1 MLKDLRRKKKKVRVE
16 AEEVFQSGGLTMA
29 RFGRFLMMKNNMTL
43 TEYKKFRG
51 KMAQDFPIYCKEIN
65 ELVLSI
71 REQVQKFDP
80 LVLLQCDYFNL
91 VRLIAGKVSESEY
104 GMEESSALRMLDY
117 IQSVIVSTPGPY
129 NKKDVFDQ
137 AAWEKLYET
146 VKTLYSRLTPWFQ
159 IARSAFLEAN
169 DADYN
174 AEYDSLYSQAEM
186 LWLNVRGDRY
196 SVHEIPHLYD
206 LLAPHDDVFKEL
218 FGISIKEFV
227 EGIGRMQSALTFGLG
242 EAVEEMREFR
252 NQVLGNGSIISEKNS
267 QEEMRTLVKEAARK
281 KEWRDRW
288 ESVAGRFFGLDLFD
302 VVKVTKLP
310 VALIEQLS
318 WGIGDDKEF
327 FAPGEYSGWPLRLL
341 PVMVRPFLR
350 VEDKFYCFDL
360 SSLMDQA
367 YRMMQRLILRLKPEY
382 SETWNNR
389 QNAVSESIPF
399 GLLERLLPRAEV
411 YKNVYYR
418 APTGPEGKMD
428 WCELDGFVTYDDHL
442 IVIEVKAGAFTYTP
456 PTSDFNAYIIST
468 KDLILKPAEQAMR
481 FVQCLDMKGY
491 VDFYNKEYKQIGTI
505 RKDEF
510 RQITPCCVTIDNLT
524 ELAARADKLRGIDV
538 VVPKGVWC
546 TSVNDLRVYADL
558 FDSPVVFMH
567 FLEQRCL
574 AAVEK
579 NVELYDE
586 LDHIGLYFE
595 HNLYVQYIKEVVSD
609 FKANHINWDG
619 YRKKIDEYYYM
630 LMVEPEKAEKP
641 TQEVKGYFEKTVV
654 LIGSSD
660 KPGRCKAASYLLD
673 ISGQA
678 RNAFNSMISEA
689 LNKQDEKGRIMPVS
703 LFGGRLLTAFCH
715 SRGISLPSKR
725 WMQEHALKR
734 MLIAGEV
741 VGLFLILIFD
751 TEHALAKAEFEHLSE
766 KDIPED
772 RREWLEGEAKSM
784 QNRELEKA
792 IAERGKI
799 GRNELCPCG
808 SGKKYKR
815 CCGRHVMIWRGK
827 K

>member
-16 AEEVFQSGGLTMA
+16 AEEVFQSGGITMA
-29 RFGRFLMMKNNMTL
+29 RFGRFVMMRNDMTRAH
-43 TEYKKFRG
+43 YKSFRSQMAKKFPG
-51 KMAQDFPIYCKEIN
+51 YCKEIN

-104 GMEESSALRMLDY
+104 GMEDSSALRMLDY
-117 IQSVIVSTPGPY
+117 IQSVIVSTPGSY
-129 NKKDVFDQ
+129 NKTDVFDQ

-169 DADYN
+169 NADYN

-196 SVHEIPHLYD
+196 SVHEIPHLHD

-242 EAVEEMREFR
+242 QVLKEMSEFR
-252 NQVLGNGSIISEKNS
+252 NQVLGRCAVSAEGNS
-267 QEEMRTLVKEAARK
+267 QEEMRRLVKETARK
-281 KEWRDRW
+281 KDWRDRF
-288 ESVAGRFFGLDLFD
+288 ESIAGRFFGLDLFD
-302 VVKVTKLP
+302 VAKVTNLP

-318 WGIGDDKEF
+318 WGIGEEKEF

-350 VEDKFYCFDL
+350 VENKFYCFDL

-389 QNAVSESIPF
+389 QNAVSENIPF
-399 GLLERLLPRAEV
+399 GLLERLLPGAEV

-428 WCELDGFVTYDDHL
+428 WCELDGLVIYDDHL
-442 IVIEVKAGAFTYTP
+442 IVTEVKAGAFTYTP
-456 PTSDFNAYIIST
+456 PTSDFNAYITSA

-481 FVQCLDMKGY
+481 FVKCLNLKGN
-491 VDFYNKEYKQIGTI
+491 VDLYNGEHSKIGTI
-505 RKDEF
+505 RKDVF
-510 RQITPCCVTIDNLT
+510 RQITPCCITIDNLT
-524 ELAARADKLRGIDV
+524 ELAARADKLEGIGV
-538 VVPKGVWC
+538 VVPEGVWC
-546 TSVNDLRVYADL
+546 TSINDLRVYADL
-558 FDSPVVFMH
+558 FDSPVVFTH
-567 FLEQRCL
+567 FLEQRCK
-574 AAVEK
+574 AAIEK
-579 NVELYDE
+579 TVELFDE
-586 LDHIGLYFE
+586 LDHIGLYLK
-595 HNLYVQYIKEVVSD
+595 HNLYVQYVKEVVAD
-609 FKANHINWDG
+609 LGANHVNWQG
-619 YRKKIDEYYYM
+619 YREKIDEYYHTLM
-630 LMVEPEKAEKP
+630 LEPERARNP
-641 TQEVKGYFEKTVV
+641 GQEEMKGYFAKTVQ
-654 LIGSSD
+654 LIGSSE
-660 KPGRCKAASYLLD
+660 KPGRCKASSYMLD
-673 ISGQA
+673 MSGQA
-678 RNAFNSMISEA
+678 RADFNSMISDA
-689 LNKQDEKGRIMPVS
+689 LAKQDERGRMLPVS
-703 LFGGRLLTAFCH
+703 FLGGRGLTAFCH
-715 SRGISLPSKR
+715 SSRTILPTR
-725 WMQEHALKR
+725 RFMQEHALKR
-734 MLIAGEV
+734 MIIAEENV
-741 VGLFLILIFD
+741 WLLMILTFD
-751 TEHALAKAEFEHLSE
+751 TENALTGVDFEHLSE
-766 KDIPED
+766 KDIPAES
-772 RREWLEGEAKSM
+772 RILLESEAKAM
-784 QNRELEKA
+784 QRKEVERA
-792 IAERGKI
+792 VVERGRI

-815 CCGRHVMIWRGK
+815 CCGRYGKSWRV
-827 K
+827 